1 MKEDFGYLHFDLK
14 LSSWIFLSSL
24 PLRLGV
30 RPLGQN
36 PLKGTKTTP
45 LKQQGLP
52 WVSKTPPLIDSQTVI
67 SLPFLAYLHTS
78 TRLRHTFSLYKP
90 GSGLGIL
97 ETVFAMLVCYVTGVG
112 LTEINSFYFHHP
124 LFSFFLNFINSKWPN
139 LVFGH
144 PWSHGCSCTPVH
156 WHLEHILASP
166 PINSRYI
173 GKSHSLGLL
182 LTSSG
187 LDEISAFQIWEARFK
202 NEISD

>member
-1 MKEDFGYLHFDLK
+1 MEIIEKFEADVETSIVTPEQLCNFNCMWLHGNIFLNKLQLGYKNSGPDVKGLGLKEDFGYLHFDLK

-124 LFSFFLNFINSKWPN
+124 LFSFF
-139 LVFGH
+139 
-144 PWSHGCSCTPVH
+144 
-156 WHLEHILASP
+156 
-166 PINSRYI
+166 
-173 GKSHSLGLL
+173 
-182 LTSSG
+182 
-187 LDEISAFQIWEARFK
+187 
-202 NEISD
+202 